1 MKTLILSGHP
11 DLSTSVANKVI
22 LDELEKALPDAE
34 IRKLDQLYPTAPI
47 DVEAEQRALL
57 EADLIVWQFPFWWY
71 SLPWLMKKWLDE
83 VFLHGFS
90 HGSKAKLGGKKLL
103 VSFTTG
109 PPQKRIPAAK
119 APLAISKR
127 CLKCSRQRQISAVSI
142 TKGLSTS
149 MVSAIPLAMMKR
161 PLRRRNRLL
170 GSMQKNLSPVFKKLQ
185 RNF

>member
-1 MKTLILSGHP
+1 MKTLIISGHS

-34 IRKLDQLYPTAPI
+34 IRKLNQLYPTANI
-47 DVEAEQRALL
+47 DVEAEQKSLL
-57 EADLIVWQFPFWWY
+57 AADLIVWQFPFWWY

-109 PPQKRIPAAK
+109 APAEAYTGGEG
-119 APLAISKR
+119 AIGDIQR
-127 CLKCSRQRQISAVSI
+127 CLKYFRQRRTFAVLI
-142 TKGLSTS
+142 TRVLSTS
-149 MVSAIPLAMMKR
+149 MVSAIPLAMMKWL
-161 PLRRRNRLL
+161 LRLRNRLL
-170 GSMQKNLSPVFKKLQ
+170 GSMQKNSSAVFKKLQ

>member
-1 MKTLILSGHP
+1 MKTLIISGHS

-34 IRKLDQLYPTAPI
+34 IRKLNQLYPTANI
-47 DVEAEQRALL
+47 DVEAEQKSLL
-57 EADLIVWQFPFWWY
+57 AADLIVWQFPFWWY

-103 VSFTTG
+103 VSLRQG
-109 PPQKRIPAAK
+109 PRQKPIPAAK

-127 CLKCSRQRQISAVSI
+127 CLKYFRQRRTFAVLI
-142 TKGLSTS
+142 TRVLSTS
-149 MVSAIPLAMMKR
+149 MVSAIPLAMMKWL
-161 PLRRRNRLL
+161 LRLRNRLL
-170 GSMQKNLSPVFKKLQ
+170 GSMQKNSSAVFKKLQ